1 MAHCTCISFKR
12 SINDKLFDN
21 AMTTLYHDWDHHHHY
36 HHHQL
41 FLFIINYSYKKME
54 VGNYF
59 RIFVCF
65 SARKK
70 KIDDFNRVNASLF
83 IFYLSPLKKIY
94 LILFHTLENSLKS
107 FVERTT
113 KINDD
118 FFFFF
123 NIFPCDE
130 TSCKRPWKNYLFCV

>member
-70 KIDDFNRVNASLF
+70 KSMISIAWMRPFSFF
-83 IFYLSPLKKIY
+83 ISRLLKNLSYPFSYLGKLVKIVRW
-94 LILFHTLENSLKS
+94 TNNEDQ
-107 FVERTT
+107 RW
-113 KINDD
+113 